1 MLTVST
7 MLTGNGLVGFLHDPS
22 LLVYGRAGEH
32 PECWVRVNWVLS
44 RLFEC
49 VRAGTILV
57 ALDCCR
63 EQHGEAPDEPLDD
76 RAASLH
82 Q

>member
-7 MLTGNGLVGFLHDPS
+7 MLTGNDLVGCLHDPA
-22 LLVYGRAGEH
+22 LPAHGRAGEH
-32 PECWVRVNWVLS
+32 PERWVRVNWVLS

-49 VRAGTILV
+49 VRRGTILV

-63 EQHGEAPDEPLDD
+63 ERHGEAPDEPLDD
-76 RAASLH
+76 RAPALH
-82 Q
+82 K